1 LFFAARRLSHARHH
15 IGASRP
21 EREANTVV
29 VPARATSMGEWIM
42 KIMTA
47 TALALSILAGIAGQV
62 YAQSAD
68 EMSANNAKYLDQLD
82 RESRGGQGQ

>member
-1 LFFAARRLSHARHH
+1 
-15 IGASRP
+15 
-21 EREANTVV
+21 
-29 VPARATSMGEWIM
+29 M